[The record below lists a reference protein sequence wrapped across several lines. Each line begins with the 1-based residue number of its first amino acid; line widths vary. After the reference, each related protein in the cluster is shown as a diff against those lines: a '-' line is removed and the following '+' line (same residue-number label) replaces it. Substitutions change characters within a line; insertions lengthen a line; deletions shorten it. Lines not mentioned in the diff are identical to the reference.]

1 MKLKSLLIIVT
12 LFLVTNSFSQN
23 YRLYSMVDQNQTVTL
38 IRGDV
43 TINDDGVYMT
53 IKMGGQETP
62 ANFVFS
68 QMALELTKQAE
79 IGTKSFKTYQN
90 KDKTI
95 RLRITQD
102 SNPPTKRDA
111 ASIIYDLKDNFTGT
125 ITTVTYLLKI

>member
-1 MKLKSLLIIVT
+1 MKKLLFLLLIVPV
-12 LFLVTNSFSQN
+12 LGFSQD
-23 YRLYSMVDQNQTVTL
+23 YSLYSMVDQNQTVTP

-53 IKMGGQETP
+53 IKIGGQETP

-68 QMALELTKQAE
+68 QMALELIQQGE
-79 IGTKSFKTYQN
+79 LGTKSFKTYEN
-90 KDKTI
+90 KDRTI

-111 ASIIYDLKDNFTGT
+111 ASIIYDLKDTFSGA
-125 ITTVTYLLKI
+125 ITTYTYLLKN